1 MSASLYYSGQI
12 AQGQCGRCDGT
23 VADTLGV
30 MEFDTGTD
38 TIIGNHLIP
47 GGTGG
52 DPFGS
57 PDGIFIVLVDHNSG
71 EVVRFLVP
79 DGPGEKLVSEH
90 MTFGRFE
97 T

>member
-12 AQGQCGRCDGT
+12 AQGQCERCDGT

-38 TIIGNHLIP
+38 KIIRNHLIP
-47 GGTGG
+47 DSTGG

-57 PDGIFIVLVDHNSG
+57 PDGI
-71 EVVRFLVP
+71 
-79 DGPGEKLVSEH
+79 
-90 MTFGRFE
+90 
-97 T
+97 